1 MNDLQQKTKSFWE
14 RPEGTTGMVALGLGI
29 GGLVLA
35 GPAILG
41 FLTMLT
47 AIVGQAITLAILG
60 VALFILLNIVF
71 NSKVQ
76 TLVRYMF
83 KSAMRKITGLFI
95 EIDPIGIMKNYVS
108 DLTDKRE
115 TMAKSRDRL
124 RGQITVLER
133 EIKANNS
140 AYESSMAQA
149 KIAHE
154 KGNTSVFSISSRQ
167 AGRLEKLNKESFEP
181 LLAQMNVHLRA
192 LNKYYDV
199 TGVVIEDLNNEVR
212 AREKERKMMFE
223 SYSAM
228 KAAKAILQGGTDE
241 RQLYDQAM
249 EYVVEDYGMKLG
261 EIESFIENSKGFVDG
276 LDIQNGVYE
285 ADALAKLQEWEKSAD
300 SVLLG
305 KEKAKMLEM
314 STATSVINNGI
325 GLQSPA
331 SFDYTSLLK
340 QK

>member
-314 STATSVINNGI
+314 STATSVINTGI

>member
-47 AIVGQAITLAILG
+47 AIVGQAITLTILG

-154 KGNTSVFSISSRQ
+154 KGNTSVFSVSSRQ